1 MNFTIHKKINENN
14 QDNHLHLWDAVKMKV
29 FLPYVVIVEEDL
41 PLNTT

>member
-1 MNFTIHKKINENN
+1 MKTTKIPSSPM
-14 QDNHLHLWDAVKMKV
+14 DAVKMKV